1 VSLWRRVLAGPA
13 TVLPRI
19 LGRALYTETLPA
31 DGRKKSVFVRHVDAG
46 SSNVFELE
54 LVALT
59 NSIYDLA
66 QYGIQFVASPRH
78 ADVLLITGPLTG
90 SMLAPLRQA
99 FAVMPA
105 PKAIITVGDFAAFD
119 SGQAPPDEI
128 TEEIVSLFSDSYATV
143 ELPEEMRKAI
153 VAHVPGDPP
162 EPSDIIR
169 ALLSV
174 RTLRSR

>member
-1 VSLWRRVLAGPA
+1 VSRWRTLLTRPA
-13 TVLPRI
+13 TVLRRI
-19 LGRALYTETLPA
+19 QGSALYTETLPA
-31 DGRKKSVFVRHVDAG
+31 DGGKQSIFIRHLDAG
-46 SSNVFELE
+46 SSNAFELE

-78 ADVLLITGPLTG
+78 ADVLLVTGPVTG

-105 PKAIITVGDFAAFD
+105 PRAIVTVGDFAACD
-119 SGQAPPDEI
+119 SRHAPPDEI
-128 TEEIVSLFSDSYATV
+128 TAEIASLFSDSYATV

-162 EPSDIIR
+162 EPADIIR

-174 RTLRSR
+174 RTIRSR